1 MGSGRESPSR
11 RAWQLRHF
19 EIQRPL
25 YQDLRCRLAAWKF
38 RLAWRN
44 FEQQQ
49 RGNLEKFER
58 QLGDMEFERQ
68 LGDTRFEQSLEHGSW
83 IAEGI

>member
-1 MGSGRESPSR
+1 MGSSRESPSR

-19 EIQRPL
+19 EIQKPL

-49 RGNLEKFER
+49 
-58 QLGDMEFERQ
+58 LGDLEFK
-68 LGDTRFEQSLEHGSW
+68 QSLEHGTW
-83 IAEGI
+83 IAEGR